1 MKSLSGMM
9 RRSWREGQDEIRWD
23 LEWEMERRREGKIL
37 EGREVLL

>member
-9 RRSWREGQDEIRWD
+9 RRSWREGQGEIRRGFRVGD
-23 LEWEMERRREGKIL
+23 REKEGGIL